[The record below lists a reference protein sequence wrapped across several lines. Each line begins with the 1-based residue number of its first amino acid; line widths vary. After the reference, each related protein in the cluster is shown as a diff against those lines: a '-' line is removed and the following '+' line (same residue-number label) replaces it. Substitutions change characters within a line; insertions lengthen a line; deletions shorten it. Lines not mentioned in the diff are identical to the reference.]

1 MAKVSLPNNLEA
13 EKTVLGSCL
22 VDDHAASLVMSSLPE
37 SSFSG
42 DDKRN
47 VLIFRAMKE
56 LYERRQPIDPQTLIN
71 LLQTTQAL
79 EDAGGSPYIAELIDS
94 ALNPD
99 NVEYYIK
106 IVKDQALLREYL
118 VAVDKIKG
126 AYANGDV
133 KDIGEFVSSTSQG
146 LADIAAKRQVGSFKP
161 INEVAKVVERK
172 IESQNWNNNRG
183 ITGVDTGYNR
193 LNKYTHGWQ
202 KGDLIILGARPSVGK
217 TAFGLNLIYHAAKYK
232 NQSVAFF
239 SCEMSSEQILMRMI
253 SAVSSVS
260 GDALQ
265 TGDLTNA
272 DKEKVASAIE
282 DLSKYNIYFDD
293 TPNPMLGDIVAKSRK
308 LKAAHPDLCM
318 IVIDYL
324 NIINVERHYERRDL
338 EIAQITRTLKELARS
353 LQVPVLCLAQLNR
366 PTDENTGGV
375 PNLSNLKES
384 SAIEADADIVMLM
397 SRSDYYTNMGQ
408 QKGKDK
414 AGNSEYGQKVQME
427 VDQAKQSGANA
438 GDVSVTNIGV
448 AKNRNGKTGV
458 CILLFSKSY
467 SRFDNPS
474 LSMEKQYKETKGLN
488 IHLDDD

>member
-1 MAKVSLPNNLEA
+1 
-13 EKTVLGSCL
+13 
-22 VDDHAASLVMSSLPE
+22 
-37 SSFSG
+37 
-42 DDKRN
+42 
-47 VLIFRAMKE
+47 
-56 LYERRQPIDPQTLIN
+56 
-71 LLQTTQAL
+71 
-79 EDAGGSPYIAELIDS
+79 
-94 ALNPD
+94 
-99 NVEYYIK
+99 
-106 IVKDQALLREYL
+106 
-118 VAVDKIKG
+118 
-126 AYANGDV
+126 
-133 KDIGEFVSSTSQG
+133 
-146 LADIAAKRQVGSFKP
+146 
-161 INEVAKVVERK
+161 
-172 IESQNWNNNRG
+172 
-183 ITGVDTGYNR
+183 
-193 LNKYTHGWQ
+193 
-202 KGDLIILGARPSVGK
+202 
-217 TAFGLNLIYHAAKYK
+217 
-232 NQSVAFF
+232 
-239 SCEMSSEQILMRMI
+239 
-253 SAVSSVS
+253 
-260 GDALQ
+260 
-265 TGDLTNA
+265 
-272 DKEKVASAIE
+272 
-282 DLSKYNIYFDD
+282 
-293 TPNPMLGDIVAKSRK
+293 MLGDIVAKSRK

-414 AGNSEYGQKVQME
+414 AGNSEYGQKVQKE